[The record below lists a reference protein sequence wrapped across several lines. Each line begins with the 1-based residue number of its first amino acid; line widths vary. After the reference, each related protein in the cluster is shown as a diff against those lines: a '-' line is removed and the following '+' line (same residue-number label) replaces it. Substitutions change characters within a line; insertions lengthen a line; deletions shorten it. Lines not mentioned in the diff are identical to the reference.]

1 MNVRRRQL
9 RPVLY
14 AVMGAGIGALVVLL
28 LGTVLSI
35 RGTQNTNAPKI
46 DSTAETLKVVKDLA
60 EKINSCTDPD
70 GACAERGRE
79 QTGAAVRDISL
90 RQIAAVACA
99 DRPGTQTPL
108 EIKACVART
117 LRVYD
122 ATHKPS

>member
-1 MNVRRRQL
+1 MSLFVQKRAIAWAVIGIMAVAMLIVVINAVLQTRATQRTNV
-9 RPVLY
+9 
-14 AVMGAGIGALVVLL
+14 
-28 LGTVLSI
+28 
-35 RGTQNTNAPKI
+35 PKI

-60 EKINSCTDPD
+60 EKINSCTDPE
-70 GACAERGRE
+70 GACARRGRA
-79 QTGAAVRDISL
+79 QTGAAVMDISS

-108 EIKACVART
+108 EIKACVERT